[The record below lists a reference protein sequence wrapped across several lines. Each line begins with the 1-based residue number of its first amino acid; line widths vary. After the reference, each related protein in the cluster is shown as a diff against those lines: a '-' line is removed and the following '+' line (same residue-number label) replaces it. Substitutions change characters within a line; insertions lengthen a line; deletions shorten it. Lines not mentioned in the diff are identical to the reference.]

1 MAVVFQIE
9 AMSNSLLYVKF
20 VVTLLMPLLTIM
32 QLFDDVLLFALVTTI
47 LMSLV
52 VVVVAINLMYYKYT
66 PVVVAFMQLVA
77 VDMTIDLMEI

>member
-9 AMSNSLLYVKF
+9 VMFNSLLYIKF
-20 VVTLLMPLLTIM
+20 VVAPLMPLLIVR

-66 PVVVAFMQLVA
+66 LVVVAFMQLVA
-77 VDMTIDLMEI
+77 IDMTADLMEI